1 MDYRHTTCPCCGKE
15 VDIPL
20 GEYGTDFDYNYS
32 VIVNSTE
39 EFFDLVEMCPEC
51 GYVELFDNG
60 VSDEMKEYVRS
71 EEYVSILNNEEL
83 EQGLKKWILL
93 GKLTEF
99 DENYTE
105 AGIAYMKVYDYIE
118 LKGMMPDK
126 RFIEKAASCFL
137 SSLEMFMSFSDA
149 ILAVDSIRRDGEFEK
164 AEHLLEIISNTF
176 EGEIVERLSIKERA
190 AIDIESTDK
199 YYLDI

>member
-137 SSLEMFMSFSDA
+137 SAVTEYYSYQDA
-149 ILAVDSIRRDGEFEK
+149 MLAVDSMRRDGDFEN
-164 AEHLLEIISNTF
+164 AEHFLDVVCSNF
-176 EGEIVERLSIKERA
+176 EGKEVDYLAAKERA
-190 AIDIESTDK
+190 AIHAESIDK
-199 YYLDI
+199 YYLEI

>member
-137 SSLEMFMSFSDA
+137 SAASEYTSFIDS
-149 ILAVDSIRRDGEFEK
+149 ILAIDSMRRDGDFKNAEEF
-164 AEHLLEIISNTF
+164 LDVVCDTF
-176 EGEIVERLSIKERA
+176 EGETVDYLSIKERA
-190 AIDIESTDK
+190 SIHAESTEK
-199 YYLDI
+199 CYLEV

>member
-60 VSDEMKEYVRS
+60 VSDEMREYVRS

-126 RFIEKAASCFL
+126 RFIEKAAFCFL
-137 SSLEMFMSFSDA
+137 SAVTEYYSYQDA
-149 ILAVDSIRRDGEFEK
+149 MLAVDSMRRDGDFEN
-164 AEHLLEIISNTF
+164 AEHFLDVVCSNF
-176 EGEIVERLSIKERA
+176 EGKEVDYLAAKERA
-190 AIDIESTDK
+190 AIHAESIDK
-199 YYLDI
+199 YFLEI